1 MSTGPSTGPTS
12 APGAPDSAPDRA
24 PDPAPDPA
32 PDRDA
37 AGRAVPRGAALVL
50 VVGSLS
56 LLPAVSTDMYLPSL
70 PEVAADL
77 GTSRAGAQ
85 FTITGMLV
93 GGAIGQLLVG
103 PFSDRVGR
111 RRPALIGIGL
121 HVVLSLL
128 CAAAAD
134 ISQLAALRVVQGLVA
149 AGATVVAFAVVRD
162 LFHGAEAA
170 RLLSRLMLV
179 IGAAP
184 LLAPSVGGLVAT
196 HGGWRGVF
204 VALAALAGVI
214 WLVTL
219 VFLPET
225 LPAARR
231 ASRGARS
238 VLRGYG
244 GILRDGHF
252 LALGLLPGLCLAV
265 IMSYVAGSSFVFQV
279 EHGLSKAEF
288 AILFAT
294 VGVALVL
301 GSQANAALVRRVGP
315 LRLLRAALP
324 TAVALAVVLVVV
336 AVGRVGGLLG
346 TVGMLW
352 LTLATLGFIQAN
364 ASALAISRHG
374 ERAGTAAAVLGFLQA
389 GVGGALSS
397 AVGPLG
403 GDTAA
408 MTGTILGAL
417 ALGLVVLAV
426 ATPAY
431 RRGGWLA
438 ASAPH
443 TDAGPGAQTDGRTL
457 AP

>member
-1 MSTGPSTGPTS
+1 MDEDGARTARTS
-12 APGAPDSAPDRA
+12 RA
-24 PDPAPDPA
+24 PAT
-32 PDRDA
+32 
-37 AGRAVPRGAALVL
+37 PRGAGLVL
-50 VVGSLS
+50 VIGSLA

-85 FTITGMLV
+85 FTITGMLI
-93 GGAIGQLLVG
+93 GGAVGQLLVG

-111 RRPALIGIGL
+111 RRPALLGIGL

-128 CAAAAD
+128 CVVARD
-134 ISQLAALRVVQGLVA
+134 ITQLAALRVAQGLVS
-149 AGATVVAFAVVRD
+149 AGATVVAIAVVRD

-184 LLAPSVGGLVAT
+184 LLAPSVGGFVAV
-196 HGGWRGVF
+196 HWGWRGVF
-204 VALAALAGVI
+204 VTLAVLAAVI

-219 VFLPET
+219 LFLPET
-225 LPAARR
+225 LPADRR
-231 ASRGARS
+231 ATRGLGA
-238 VLRGYG
+238 VARGYR
-244 GILRDGHF
+244 GILRDGRF
-252 LALGLLPGLCLAV
+252 LALGVIPGLGMAV
-265 IMSYVAGSSFVFQV
+265 IMGYVAGSSFVFQV
-279 EHGLSKAEF
+279 EHGLAKPQF
-288 AILFAT
+288 ALLFAV
-294 VGVALVL
+294 VGLALVL
-301 GSQANAALVRRVGP
+301 GAQANAAVVRRVGP

-324 TAVALAVVLVVV
+324 TGVLFAAVLVVV
-336 AVGRVGGLLG
+336 AVGRVGGLVG
-346 TVGMLW
+346 TVVMLW
-352 LTLATLGFIQAN
+352 LTLSTLGFIQSN

-389 GVGGALSS
+389 GVGGTVSS
-397 AVGPLG
+397 MVGPLG

-417 ALGLVVLAV
+417 AVGLVVLAV

-438 ASAPH
+438 DAEAAHEGAPER
-443 TDAGPGAQTDGRTL
+443 AGPGGRTL
-457 AP
+457 SR

>member
-1 MSTGPSTGPTS
+1 MSDPSAPSDPHRPGAASEPHGPG
-12 APGAPDSAPDRA
+12 APGAE
-24 PDPAPDPA
+24 PAGP
-32 PDRDA
+32 RT
-37 AGRAVPRGAALVL
+37 PRGAALVL
-50 VVGSLS
+50 VVGCLS

-77 GTSRAGAQ
+77 GTTRAGAQ

-93 GGAIGQLLVG
+93 GGAVGQLLVG

-128 CAAAAD
+128 CVVAGS
-134 ISQLAALRVVQGLVA
+134 ITQLAVLRVAQGLVA
-149 AGATVVAFAVVRD
+149 SGATVVAFAVVRD

-184 LLAPSVGGLVAT
+184 LLAPSVGGFVAV
-196 HGGWRGVF
+196 HWGWRGVF
-204 VALAALAGVI
+204 VTLAALATVI
-214 WLVTL
+214 WLVT
-219 VFLPET
+219 VRFLPET
-225 LPAARR
+225 LPPARR
-231 ASRGARS
+231 ASRGLRA
-238 VLRGYG
+238 VARGYG
-244 GILRDGHF
+244 PILRDGHF
-252 LALGLLPGLCLAV
+252 IALGLLPGLCMAV
-265 IMSYVAGSSFVFQV
+265 VMSYVAGSSFVFQV

-288 AILFAT
+288 AVLFAI
-294 VGVALVL
+294 VGIALVL
-301 GSQANAALVRRVGP
+301 GAQGNAAVVRRVGP

-324 TAVALAVVLVVV
+324 TAVVLAAVLVVV
-336 AVGRVGGLLG
+336 AVGRVGGLVG
-346 TVGMLW
+346 TVAMIW

-374 ERAGTAAAVLGFLQA
+374 ERAGTAAAVLGFLHA
-389 GVGGALSS
+389 GVGGAVSS
-397 AVGPLG
+397 MVGPLG

-408 MTGTILGAL
+408 MTGTILAAL
-417 ALGLVVLAV
+417 AVGLVVLAV

-438 ASAPH
+438 GA
-443 TDAGPGAQTDGRTL
+443 DGGGPVPGRPL
-457 AP
+457 SR

>member
-1 MSTGPSTGPTS
+1 MKESAEPR
-12 APGAPDSAPDRA
+12 APGT
-24 PDPAPDPA
+24 
-32 PDRDA
+32 
-37 AGRAVPRGAALVL
+37 PRGAALVL
-50 VVGSLS
+50 VVGSLT

-77 GTSRAGAQ
+77 GTTRAGAQ

-93 GGAIGQLLVG
+93 GGAVGQLLVG

-128 CAAAAD
+128 CVVARD
-134 ISQLAALRVVQGLVA
+134 ITQLAALRVGQGLVA
-149 AGATVVAFAVVRD
+149 SGATVVAFAVVRD

-184 LLAPSVGGLVAT
+184 LLAPSVGGFVAT
-196 HGGWRGVF
+196 HWGWRGVF
-204 VALAALAGVI
+204 VTLAVLAAVI

-219 VFLPET
+219 LFLPET
-225 LPAARR
+225 LPPDRR
-231 ASRGARS
+231 ATRG
-238 VLRGYG
+238 LRTVAHGYRG
-244 GILRDGHF
+244 VLRDGHF
-252 LALGLLPGLCLAV
+252 LALGVLPGLCMAV

-279 EHGLSKAEF
+279 EHGLSKGEF
-288 AILFAT
+288 AMLFAV
-294 VGVALVL
+294 VGLALVL
-301 GSQANAALVRRVGP
+301 GAQANAAVVRRVGP

-324 TAVALAVVLVVV
+324 TGVVLAAVLVVV
-336 AVGRVGGLLG
+336 AVGQVGGLAG

-352 LTLATLGFIQAN
+352 LTLSTLGFIQSN

-389 GVGGALSS
+389 GVGGTVSS
-397 AVGPLG
+397 MVGPLG

-417 ALGLVVLAV
+417 AVGLVVLAA

-438 ASAPH
+438 EAEAAH
-443 TDAGPGAQTDGRTL
+443 EAGGPGGRTL
-457 AP
+457 AR

>member
-1 MSTGPSTGPTS
+1 MDDNRAASPPRASGRPRS
-12 APGAPDSAPDRA
+12 PGTPH
-24 PDPAPDPA
+24 
-32 PDRDA
+32 
-37 AGRAVPRGAALVL
+37 GAALVL
-50 VVGSLS
+50 VVGSLT

-77 GTSRAGAQ
+77 GTTRAGVQ

-121 HVVLSLL
+121 HVLLSLL
-128 CAAAAD
+128 CVVARD
-134 ISQLAALRVVQGLVA
+134 ITQLAALRVGQGLVA

-184 LLAPSVGGLVAT
+184 LLAPSVGGFVAT
-196 HGGWRGVF
+196 HWGWRGVF
-204 VALAALAGVI
+204 VTLAVLAAVI

-219 VFLPET
+219 LFLPET
-225 LPAARR
+225 LAPDRRARR
-231 ASRGARS
+231 GLRAVAQGYRG
-238 VLRGYG
+238 VLH
-244 GILRDGHF
+244 DGHF
-252 LALGLLPGLCLAV
+252 LALGVLPGLCLAV
-265 IMSYVAGSSFVFQV
+265 IMSYVAGSSFVFQE
-279 EHGLSKAEF
+279 EHGLSKGEF
-288 AILFAT
+288 AMLFAV
-294 VGVALVL
+294 VGLALVL
-301 GSQANAALVRRVGP
+301 GAQANAAVVRRVGP

-324 TAVALAVVLVVV
+324 TGVALAAVLVVV

-346 TVGMLW
+346 TVAMIW
-352 LTLATLGFIQAN
+352 LTLSTLGFIQSN

-389 GVGGALSS
+389 GVGGTVSS
-397 AVGPLG
+397 MVGPLG
-403 GDTAA
+403 GGTAA

-417 ALGLVVLAV
+417 AVGLVVLAV

-438 ASAPH
+438 
-443 TDAGPGAQTDGRTL
+443 DAEAVHAGSGPGGRTL
-457 AP
+457 SR

>member
-1 MSTGPSTGPTS
+1 MTEPSAARDST
-12 APGAPDSAPDRA
+12 DRA
-24 PDPAPDPA
+24 AQ
-32 PDRDA
+32 R
-37 AGRAVPRGAALVL
+37 VPRGAALVL

-77 GTSRAGAQ
+77 GTTRAGAQ

-128 CAAAAD
+128 CVVAGSIA
-134 ISQLAALRVVQGLVA
+134 QLAALRVAQGLVA

-196 HGGWRGVF
+196 HWGWRGVF
-204 VALAALAGVI
+204 VTLAALASVI

-219 VFLPET
+219 RFLPET
-225 LPAARR
+225 LPPARR
-231 ASRGARS
+231 ATRGLAS
-238 VLRGYG
+238 VVRGYG

-252 LALGLLPGLCLAV
+252 LALGLLPGLCMAV

-288 AILFAT
+288 AILFAV
-294 VGVALVL
+294 VGMALVL
-301 GSQANAALVRRVGP
+301 GAQGNAAVVRRVGP

-324 TAVALAVVLVVV
+324 TGVVLAAVLVVV
-336 AVGRVGGLLG
+336 AFGEVGGLLG

-352 LTLATLGFIQAN
+352 LTLGTLGFIQAN

-374 ERAGTAAAVLGFLQA
+374 ERAGTAAAVLGFLHA
-389 GVGGALSS
+389 GVGGGVSS
-397 AVGPLG
+397 MVGPLG

-438 ASAPH
+438 GAEG
-443 TDAGPGAQTDGRTL
+443 AGAAGRTL
-457 AP
+457 SR